1 MGTMEKKLSWQ
12 PLDHSVTFISH
23 WNVRVMPS
31 EGALAWAEQVRVYC
45 SFMFSSLGLP
55 FLLQC

>member
-1 MGTMEKKLSWQ
+1 MEKKLSWQ